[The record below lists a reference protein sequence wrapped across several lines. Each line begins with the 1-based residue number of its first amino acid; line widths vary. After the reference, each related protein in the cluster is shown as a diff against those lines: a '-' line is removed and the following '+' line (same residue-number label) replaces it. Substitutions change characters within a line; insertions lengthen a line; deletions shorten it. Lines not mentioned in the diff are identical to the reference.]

1 MKTRQVQRAES
12 ISKKYMELAVAVPQ
26 VVAHRAAR
34 MALAGPLMSER
45 DRKEFQR
52 MMSEK
57 QAAFAQAYWE
67 MGLQMFRVNLQL
79 SSTVFGALFS
89 PFSLTA
95 PAVDSVMAQAQ
106 HAVGAVIGKGLTP
119 FHRTAVSNARRLS
132 KVALG

>member
-1 MKTRQVQRAES
+1 
-12 ISKKYMELAVAVPQ
+12 
-26 VVAHRAAR
+26 
-34 MALAGPLMSER
+34 
-45 DRKEFQR
+45 

-57 QAAFAQAYWE
+57 HAAFAQAYWE
-67 MGLQMFRVNLQL
+67 MGLQMCRVNLQL
-79 SSTVFGALFS
+79 SSTVLGALFS

>member
-1 MKTRQVQRAES
+1 
-12 ISKKYMELAVAVPQ
+12 MELAVAVPQ
-26 VVAHRAAR
+26 VVAHRATR

-45 DRKEFQR
+45 DRQEFQR

-79 SSTVFGALFS
+79 SSTVFSALLS

-95 PAVDSVMAQAQ
+95 PSVASVMAQAQ
-106 HAVGAVIGKGLTP
+106 HGFGAVIGKGLTP
-119 FHRTAVSNARRLS
+119 LHRTAVSNARRLS
-132 KVALG
+132 QVALG

>member
-12 ISKKYMELAVAVPQ
+12 LSKKCMELAVAVPQ
-26 VVAHRAAR
+26 VVVHRATR

-79 SSTVFGALFS
+79 SSTVFALFS

-95 PAVDSVMAQAQ
+95 PAVASVMAQAQ